1 MPREESTMRKRVSE
15 VLTLTVLYSA
25 GVLTGLGYR
34 RAARVRQGRVELGIE
49 L

>member
-15 VLTLTVLYSA
+15 VLTVLYST